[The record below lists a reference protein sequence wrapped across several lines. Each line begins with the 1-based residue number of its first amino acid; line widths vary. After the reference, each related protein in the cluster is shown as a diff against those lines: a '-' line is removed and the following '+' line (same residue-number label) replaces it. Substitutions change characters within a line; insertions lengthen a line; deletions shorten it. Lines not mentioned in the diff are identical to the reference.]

1 MLACTLGLV
10 TIAQK
15 LPVELNCSCVVD
27 FISIFIDN
35 RFVFVFLLWFSC
47 SCTALICKHKFYCYI
62 GLWLMIKSF
71 LSDNVEFR

>member
-35 RFVFVFLLWFSC
+35 IFVFIFLLWFSC
-47 SCTALICKHKFYCYI
+47 L
-62 GLWLMIKSF
+62 F
-71 LSDNVEFR
+71 LHCSNLQTQVLLLYRTVAHDKILSE